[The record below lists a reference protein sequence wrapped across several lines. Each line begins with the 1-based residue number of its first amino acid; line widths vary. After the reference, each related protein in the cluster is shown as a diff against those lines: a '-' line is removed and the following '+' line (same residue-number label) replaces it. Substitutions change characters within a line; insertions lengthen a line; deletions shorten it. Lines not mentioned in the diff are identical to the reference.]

1 MEIKRHEIKER
12 MSRAVIHN
20 NTAYLCGQT
29 SDGEDITVQTTLMLE
44 KVDNLLAEINSDK
57 TKILSATIYL
67 STMENFV
74 GMNAVWDEWVQKGM
88 TPARACVE
96 AKMSRDSL
104 LVEITV
110 IAAVG

>member
-1 MEIKRHEIKER
+1 MEIKRHEIKDR

-29 SDGEDITVQTTLMLE
+29 SDGTDITEQTILMLE
-44 KVDNLLAEINSDK
+44 KVDNLLKDIGSDK

-67 STMENFV
+67 SNMENFA
-74 GMNAVWDEWVQKGM
+74 GMNAVWDSWVQKGM

-96 AKMSRDSL
+96 AKMSRDTL
-104 LVEITV
+104 LVEISV
-110 IAAVG
+110 IAAV